1 MIPHQRW
8 LRIIPVA
15 LLMYMIA
22 YVDRTN
28 ISMALPSLSREL
40 RIDPA
45 QAGNVVGVFFGG
57 YLVLQIPAGYIAN
70 SWSAKRTI
78 SVLLVAW
85 GACAIGCGLV
95 RTWQQL
101 WLMRLLLGL
110 SEGGIWP
117 VMLVFLAHW
126 FPRQERARANALWML
141 CLPFAVILSSP
152 FSGWILDHWN
162 WRVMMVAEGALP
174 LLWLIV
180 WQVVIYD
187 RPREAKWI
195 SAAEREYLEKAL
207 EREAADEPPVRSRL
221 FVRELVA
228 PQVLLLTLICFLRN
242 VGDFGFLVWLPS
254 AIGDT
259 KKMTNTAVGGLVA
272 LPYVVAIASLIL
284 NGWHSDKSGERRL
297 HVVAAFAIG
306 GASLLAGVLLSQH
319 SPVLAFLCV
328 CLTPVGINGILGPFW
343 AIPTE
348 SMARKVSGPAMGLI
362 NSIGNLGGFFGA
374 IAVGY
379 LNKHMGGFRYGF
391 GLIGLDLLVA
401 ASLSLALNS
410 PRPVALIPGESD
422 FPNLRGSA
430 VTS

>member
-1 MIPHQRW
+1 
-8 LRIIPVA
+8 
-15 LLMYMIA
+15 MYMIS

-45 QAGNVVGVFFGG
+45 QAGNVVGVFFWG
-57 YLVLQIPAGYIAN
+57 YLLLQIPAGYVAN
-70 SWSAKRTI
+70 SWSAKRSI

-101 WLMRLLLGL
+101 WVMRLLLGL
-110 SEGGIWP
+110 AEGGVWP
-117 VMLVFLAHW
+117 IILIFLSHW

-162 WRVMMVAEGALP
+162 WRVMMMAEGALP
-174 LLWLIV
+174 LLWLVV
-180 WQVVIYD
+180 WQAVIYD

-195 SAAEREYLEKAL
+195 SDAEREYLEKAL
-207 EREAADEPPVRSRL
+207 ERETADDAPLHSQL
-221 FVRELVA
+221 FLRELVT

-242 VGDFGFLVWLPS
+242 VADFGFLVWLPS
-254 AIGDT
+254 AIENA
-259 KKMTNTAVGGLVA
+259 KKLTNTAVGGLVTV
-272 LPYVVAIASLIL
+272 PFFVAIASLVL
-284 NGWHSDKSGERRL
+284 NGWHSDKSGERRRHIL
-297 HVVAAFAIG
+297 VAFAIG
-306 GASLLAGVLLSQH
+306 GASLLGGVLLIQR
-319 SPVLAFLCV
+319 SPILAFLCV
-328 CLTPVGINGILGPFW
+328 CLTPVGTNGILGPFW

-348 SMARKVSGPAMGLI
+348 SLARKVAGPAMGLI
-362 NSIGNLGGFFGA
+362 NSVGNLGGFFGA
-374 IAVGY
+374 FVVGY

-401 ASLSLALNS
+401 ALLCLGLN
-410 PRPVALIPGESD
+410 PVRRS
-422 FPNLRGSA
+422 
-430 VTS
+430 T

>member
-1 MIPHQRW
+1 
-8 LRIIPVA
+8 
-15 LLMYMIA
+15 MYMIA
-22 YVDRTN
+22 YIDRTN

-45 QAGNVVGVFFGG
+45 QAGNVVGVFFWG
-57 YLVLQIPAGYIAN
+57 YLLLQIPAGYIAN

-78 SVLLVAW
+78 SALLVAW

-101 WLMRLLLGL
+101 WLMRLLLGI

-117 VMLVFLAHW
+117 VILVFLAAW

-141 CLPFAVILSSP
+141 CLPFAVILSAP
-152 FSGWILDHWN
+152 FSGFILDHWS

-174 LLWLIV
+174 WLWLVV
-180 WQVVIYD
+180 WQAVIYD

-195 SAAEREYLEKAL
+195 SGAEREYLEKAL
-207 EREAADEPPVRSRL
+207 EREAAEHPPVHSQL
-221 FVRELVA
+221 FVRELLA

-242 VGDFGFLVWLPS
+242 IADFGFLVWLPS
-254 AIGDT
+254 AIENAR
-259 KKMTNTAVGGLVA
+259 KLTNTAVGGLVA
-272 LPYVVAIASLIL
+272 LPYCVAIASLVL

-306 GASLLAGVLLSQH
+306 GASLLAGVLLSQR
-319 SPVLAFLCV
+319 SPVLAFFFV
-328 CLTPVGINGILGPFW
+328 CLTPVGINGILGPYW

-348 SMARKVSGPAMGLI
+348 TMPHKVAGPAMGFI
-362 NSIGNLGGFFGA
+362 NSVGNLGGFFGA

-391 GLIGLDLLVA
+391 GFIGLGLLVA
-401 ASLSLALNS
+401 AALSLGLSATGH
-410 PRPVALIPGESD
+410 VALTPDETGFSNVG
-422 FPNLRGSA
+422 PST
-430 VTS
+430 VTSRGK

>member
-1 MIPHQRW
+1 
-8 LRIIPVA
+8 
-15 LLMYMIA
+15 MYMIA

-40 RIDPA
+40 GIDPA
-45 QAGNVVGVFFGG
+45 QAGNVVGIFFWG
-57 YLVLQIPAGYIAN
+57 YLILQIPAGYIAN

-78 SVLLVAW
+78 SILLVAW
-85 GACAIGCGLV
+85 GACAMGCGLV

-101 WLMRLLLGL
+101 WLMRLLLGI

-152 FSGWILDHWN
+152 FSGWVLDDWN
-162 WRVMMVAEGALP
+162 WRVMMIAEGLLP
-174 LLWLIV
+174 WIWLIV
-180 WQVVIYD
+180 WQAVIYD

-195 SAAEREYLEKAL
+195 SAAEREYLEGAL
-207 EREAADEPPVRSRL
+207 EREAVEQPAAPSGVHSPL
-221 FVRELVA
+221 FVRELLA

-242 VGDFGFLVWLPS
+242 IADFGFLVWLPS
-254 AIGDT
+254 AIENAR
-259 KKMTNTAVGGLVA
+259 KLTNTAVGGLVA
-272 LPYVVAIASLIL
+272 LPYCVAIASLVL
-284 NGWHSDKSGERRL
+284 NGWHSDRSGERRR
-297 HVVAAFAIG
+297 HVVVTFAIG
-306 GASLLAGVLLSQH
+306 GAALLSGVLISQR

-348 SMARKVSGPAMGLI
+348 TMARKVSGPAMGFI
-362 NSIGNLGGFFGA
+362 NSLGNLGGFFGA

-379 LNKHMGGFRYGF
+379 LNKHLGGFRYGF
-391 GLIGLDLLVA
+391 GFIGLDLLVA
-401 ASLSLALNS
+401 AALSLGL
-410 PRPVALIPGESD
+410 VAAPHAAFAPGETD
-422 FPNLRGSA
+422 FSNLGPST
-430 VTS
+430 VTSRGK